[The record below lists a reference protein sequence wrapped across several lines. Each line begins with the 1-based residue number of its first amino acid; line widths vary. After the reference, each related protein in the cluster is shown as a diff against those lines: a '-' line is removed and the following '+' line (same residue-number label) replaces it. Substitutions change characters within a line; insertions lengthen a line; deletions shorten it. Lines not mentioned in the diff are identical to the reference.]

1 LFEYGYPPLQ
11 EKAKEI
17 CVFRKNVPADGLLA
31 SINSRQ
37 WFHRIELG
45 RGVTTPGMDDSPAKL
60 KALAF
65 PKDLSG
71 KSVIDIGAW
80 DGFFSFEAER
90 RGAAEVLSTDHYCWT
105 RDGIFDKGGF
115 NIAKAALNSNVK
127 ERTLRVEELPGANL
141 GTFDLVLFL
150 GVLYH
155 APDPLGYM
163 KIVRSLT
170 KGMAIIETHVDLLD
184 IDRPAMAYYPGASL
198 NGDATNFFGP
208 NELAVHGLCEDAGF
222 SRVETIAPDRRFP
235 TRMAFHAYA

>member
-1 LFEYGYPPLQ
+1 MFE
-11 EKAKEI
+11 E
-17 CVFRKNVPADGLLA
+17 NVSADALLK
-31 SINSRQ
+31 SINSRD

-45 RGVTTPGMDDSPAKL
+45 QGVITPGMDDSPAKL
-60 KALAF
+60 QVLAF
-65 PKDLSG
+65 PEDLSG

-90 RGAAEVLSTDHYCWT
+90 RGGDVLATDHYCWT

-115 NIAKAALNSNVK
+115 NIAKAALKSNVK

-155 APDPLGYM
+155 AQDPLGYL

-170 KGMAIIETHVDLLD
+170 KGMAIIETHIDLD
-184 IDRPAMAYYPGASL
+184 GHRPAGNSVL
-198 NGDATNFFGP
+198 FGHVAEWRLH
-208 NELAVHGLCEDAGF
+208 ELFWPERTGRARPVRGC
-222 SRVETIAPDRRFP
+222 RVLTDRDSPRTSIP
-235 TRMAFHAYA
+235 TRMVFHAYA

>member
-1 LFEYGYPPLQ
+1 
-11 EKAKEI
+11 
-17 CVFRKNVPADGLLA
+17 VFRKNTSADPLLI
-31 SINSRQ
+31 SVKGRD
-37 WFHRIELG
+37 WFHRIDLG
-45 RGVTTPGMDDSPAKL
+45 RGVVTPGMDNSPAKL
-60 KALAF
+60 PALAF
-65 PKDLSG
+65 PKDLTG

-90 RGAAEVLSTDHYCWT
+90 RGGDVLATDHYCWT

-127 ERTLRVEELPGANL
+127 ERTLRVEELPAANL

-155 APDPLGYM
+155 APDPLGYL

-170 KGMAIIETHVDLLD
+170 KGMAIIETHVDLMD
-184 IDRPAMAYYPGASL
+184 IDRPAMAYYPAASL

-208 NELAVHGLCEDAGF
+208 NALAVHGLCEDAGF
-222 SRVETIAPDRRFP
+222 SRVETIGPIPGFAA
-235 TRMAFHAYA
+235 RMVFHAYA